1 MPNKTEGI
9 SSAVP
14 NESSEVQGAVENKKT
29 PKYKTQKPPRLV
41 EPTPRRY
48 QPDRDFSELAVNE
61 HNRYE
66 KPSFKVGHA
75 IIREDEYGNLVADQ
89 YDIIQQKKDL
99 ATTVRPLINVKKLKD
114 KFGNEKYY
122 AETPTTHTPMVGTR
136 INNFKEGPDQ
146 DNLEEGFIVYF
157 SPVTTKSN
165 YGNINDIDKE
175 WPVFTDKKV
184 CERCGNDKKNSNKT
198 SKDSAARCS
207 MCNAPVV
214 MKGGKTHQII
224 GEDIA
229 LRDQIKYRKPD
240 QNTVMGHSAV
250 AETADFLA
258 HFRNKLHPKIIEKL
272 DKISKVKV
280 GSRIRSEWLHA
291 LGFSLTQMKNDPQ
304 VCENLGSASFWANT
318 EMMILERI
326 AKWFALNNPD
336 LLVHTQPIFEMFL
349 NTDQIR
355 RIYHNVTLQSD
366 SRFLQFERFINP
378 MALYPRYRK
387 STDLAQAVAIADKLL
402 AQEVPNSRQIINNQ
416 GGTMPTRS
424 VTSKSSKDIDVMEL
438 CKNSVLKA
446 KNRSKT
452 HDYSRPWASPN
463 FSAWSGSAFV
473 LRYEG
478 KNFIVSNAHVATNS
492 AHLSLRFPDDH
503 KYYEAR
509 VLALNHVSD
518 LALLT
523 IDDETFWK
531 RAVSFE
537 LGDTAR
543 MRDKIT
549 VAGYPMGGEEISI
562 TDGKITRTEVGSYCH
577 SGINLYHQQTDA
589 AVNPGNSGGPALQ
602 ENKVVGVAFQGDSS
616 GDGLNYI
623 IPKVILEHFLKDYLK
638 HGNSGFPHIS
648 IECQSLINPTLRE
661 YFGMRGARSGV
672 RVVNIDPL
680 SSAEGILQID
690 DIILSI
696 DGVSIS
702 NDGMVRLPELGERV
716 NFHHLINRKF
726 IGDDISV
733 RILRSKHE
741 KVVKIKLNEIHR
753 STKKVGLEEYN
764 IKPRYR
770 IFNLLC
776 VQPHTQNY
784 EDEVFHGGL
793 LPYVEK
799 PKKRESDEVLV
810 VTHIFAHETTADYE
824 NFQDSVIRSVNGKK
838 VHNMVE
844 LANEIEKCSES
855 RIVVE
860 FKSRKIIVL
869 PNFSDEDHMKILRE
883 QGVDNDRSHHYRD
896 VSDDE
901 SEDTVATDDEID
913 QDDIKAI
920 ARNLVKNMFAGKIPA
935 SDAATSAVT
944 PAGKGVVRFRRPAPA
959 AAAAVDEDYGKNQKR
974 SRHFDDP
981 DLRKHFSRDYASDS
995 ESDAETIDSSSSEE
1009 VRRPLP
1015 TKRRRKNT

>member
-1 MPNKTEGI
+1 MPNKTERI

-14 NESSEVQGAVENKKT
+14 DESSKVQGVVEDKKT

-48 QPDRDFSELAVNE
+48 QPDRDFVELSANE

-66 KPSFKVGHA
+66 APSSKVGHA

-89 YDIIQQKKDL
+89 YDITQQKKDP
-99 ATTVRPLINVKKLKD
+99 TITVRALVNIRKFKD

-122 AETPTTHTPMVGTR
+122 ARTPTTNTQMVGTR
-136 INNFKEGPDQ
+136 INTFKDGPDQ

-157 SPVTTKSN
+157 SPVTTKSDH
-165 YGNINDIDKE
+165 GNIKDIEKE
-175 WPVFTDKKV
+175 WPVFTDEKV
-184 CERCGNDKKNSNKT
+184 CERCGNDKKKGNKP
-198 SKDSAARCS
+198 SAASAPKCS
-207 MCNAPVV
+207 LCNAPVV
-214 MKGGKTHQII
+214 MKGGETHQVI

-240 QNTVMGHSAV
+240 QNTVMGRSAV
-250 AETADFLA
+250 AETKDFLY
-258 HFRNKLHPKIIEKL
+258 HFRSKLHPKVIEKL
-272 DKISKVKV
+272 EKITKVKV

-291 LGFSLTQMKNDPQ
+291 LGFSLTQMKDDPQ

-336 LLVHTQPIFEMFL
+336 LLVHTHPIFEMFL

-355 RIYHNVTLQSD
+355 RIYHNVTLQSG

-387 STDLAQAVAIADKLL
+387 PTDLAQAVAIADKLL
-402 AQEVPNSRQIINNQ
+402 AQDAPSSRQIINQQ
-416 GGTMPTRS
+416 GGSMPTRL
-424 VTSKSSKDIDVMEL
+424 VTAKSSADINEMDL
-438 CKNSVLKA
+438 YKNTVLKV

-452 HDYSRPWASPN
+452 YDYSRPWASPD

-473 LRYEG
+473 LKYEG

-503 KYYEAR
+503 KYYETR

-523 IDDETFWK
+523 VDDEEFWK
-531 RAVSFE
+531 RAVAFE

-543 MRDKIT
+543 MRDHIT

-577 SGINLYHQQTDA
+577 SGIKLYHQQTDA

-602 ENKVVGVAFQGDSS
+602 ENKVVGVAFQIDAG

-623 IPKVILEHFLKDYLK
+623 IPKVILEHFLKDYL
-638 HGNSGFPHIS
+638 HHNNFGFPHIS
-648 IECQSLINPTLRE
+648 IACQSLINPILRE
-661 YFGMRGARSGV
+661 YFGMSGTRSGV
-672 RVVNIDPL
+672 RVVNVDPL
-680 SSAEGILQID
+680 SSAEGVLQID

-696 DGVSIS
+696 DGISIS

-726 IGDDISV
+726 VGDEISV
-733 RILRSKHE
+733 RVLRNKHE
-741 KVVKIKLNEIHR
+741 KTVKIKLSEIHR

-764 IKPRYR
+764 LKPRYR

-784 EDEVFHGGL
+784 EDEVLHGGL
-793 LPYVEK
+793 VPYVEK
-799 PKKRESDEVLV
+799 PKKRETDEVLV
-810 VTHIFAHETTADYE
+810 VSHIFAHETTADYE

-838 VHNMVE
+838 VHNMEE
-844 LANEIEKCSES
+844 LANEMDKCSES

-860 FKSRKIIVL
+860 FKSRKVIVL
-869 PNFSDEDHMKILRE
+869 PNFSDADHMKILRE
-883 QGVDNDRSHHYRD
+883 QGVTYDRSHHYRD

-901 SEDTVATDDEID
+901 DESTEATDDEID
-913 QDDIKAI
+913 QDDIKAM
-920 ARNLVKNMFAGKIPA
+920 ARDLVQSMFAGKGALPA
-935 SDAATSAVT
+935 GAAASAVT
-944 PAGKGVVRFRRPAPA
+944 PAGKGVVRFRRPAPPSA
-959 AAAAVDEDYGKNQKR
+959 AAAAVDEDYGKSHKR

-981 DLRKHFSRDYASDS
+981 DLRRHFSRDYASDS
-995 ESDAETIDSSSSEE
+995 ESDAETIDSSSSDEI
-1009 VRRPLP
+1009 RRPAP
-1015 TKRRRKNT
+1015 KRRR